1 MESVLGRVVVMVA
14 VGVVGGALAI
24 MLVRAEAH
32 ARHHSSASKVVLEPT
47 SDLSANLTRDISQ
60 YVEETPEQPEPQLI
74 LKRETH
80 GGGIQD
86 REGKPVPES
95 DIIDGILS
103 VLRRKLLSY
112 PLDAG
117 EGKEGEEEASRHRV
131 RHFGRKPHHRR
142 YDETQPLSREADLLP
157 QEEDAQPGAGRQ
169 SNATTHAN
177 ATHAN
182 TTHANATHASASSF
196 SSTNHSLSNSSEAG
210 GESASRA
217 EDDLPRGNKAGEQS
231 TRPRLFDE
239 VRDAVLLAL
248 PLSLLLTLLLVVCG
262 ACCCCRYRA
271 RLYHDQDPLTRH
283 AEGEEEDDDNRE
295 WTPLGLGLCDACLPD
310 ISYQVHLAKKTR
322 PSRKRRLDP
331 PLGLALEHPDAA
343 AGQQGL
349 KCHPPLYKLLSNL
362 PPGENDLQ
370 DGRGSEPV
378 APLLRRSQSL
388 EHLSV

>member
-32 ARHHSSASKVVLEPT
+32 ARHSSSASKVVLESSRDP
-47 SDLSANLTRDISQ
+47 SANVTRDISQ
-60 YVEETPEQPEPQLI
+60 YVEETPEHPKSQLI
-74 LKRETH
+74 LKREVH
-80 GGGIQD
+80 EGGIQD
-86 REGKPVPES
+86 REEKQVPDS

-112 PLDAG
+112 PLDAS
-117 EGKEGEEEASRHRV
+117 EGKEGEEASRHRV

-142 YDETQPLSREADLLP
+142 YDETQPLSHEAVPP
-157 QEEDAQPGAGRQ
+157 QEDDSQASAGHQ

-177 ATHAN
+177 N
-182 TTHANATHASASSF
+182 TTHTSANSF
-196 SSTNHSLSNSSEAG
+196 SNTNNSISNTSEVG
-210 GESASRA
+210 GESAPRG
-217 EDDLPRGNKAGEQS
+217 EDDFPRSNKAGEQS

-283 AEGEEEDDDNRE
+283 AEGEEEEDDNRE

-331 PLGLALEHPDAA
+331 PLGLALEHSDAA
-343 AGQQGL
+343 SGQQGL

-362 PPGENDLQ
+362 PPGDNVLQ
-370 DGRGSEPV
+370 DGRVTEPV
-378 APLLRRSQSL
+378 APMLRRSQSL